1 MKKNLL
7 FSVAIILAYSLQA
20 QTTNDGLMM
29 PKNNFCTGFM
39 GTYDKWTN
47 YWEGTLKRENGNIG
61 SITTQSVMWFGN
73 YGVSDKLN
81 ILASVP
87 FVKTNASQGTLTG
100 LSGIQDLMVTA
111 KYRLVQ
117 IAFDSSKFRVFG
129 VLSGGIPLT
138 NYTPDFLPLSIGM
151 ASKQAT
157 GRVIVN
163 YYSRWK
169 FYVNSSL
176 GYTFR
181 SNVELDRPSYWTD
194 GKMYFTNE
202 VDMPNVLDFT
212 FTLGYIN
219 RGLET
224 KLTYM
229 QQNTQGGG
237 DIRRQDMPFVSNRM
251 NYSKVEALA
260 MYYLP
265 KPKYFA
271 IRGSYAYTVAG
282 RNVGQSSTFMG
293 GILYTFHFDKKQ

>member
-1 MKKNLL
+1 MKRNILL
-7 FSVAIILAYSLQA
+7 AITLLSAFAIQA
-20 QTTNDGLMM
+20 QTTTDGLMM

-39 GTYDKWTN
+39 GTYDKWTD

-87 FVKTNASQGTLTG
+87 FVSTKASQGTLHG
-100 LSGIQDLMVTA
+100 MKGFQDLMISA
-111 KYRLVQ
+111 KYRLAQV
-117 IAFDSSKFRVFG
+117 AFDSSKFRVFG
-129 VLSGGIPLT
+129 VVGGGTPLT
-138 NYTPDFLPLSIGM
+138 DYTPDYLPLSIGM

-157 GRVIVN
+157 GRIIVN

-169 FYVNSSL
+169 FYLNSSL

-181 SNVELDRPSYWTD
+181 SNVKLDRPSYYSD
-194 GKMYFTNE
+194 GQMYFTNE
-202 VDMPNVLDFT
+202 VDMPNVLDFS

-219 RGLET
+219 RGFET
-224 KLTYM
+224 KLTYL

-237 DIRRQDMPFVSNRM
+237 DIRRQDMPFVSNMM
-251 NYSKVEALA
+251 NYSKAELLL

-271 IRGSYAYTVAG
+271 LRGSYSYTLAG
-282 RNVGQSSTFMG
+282 RNVGQSSTLLA
-293 GILYTFHFDKKQ
+293 GILYTFHFDEKQ